1 MRRRALAAACATV
14 LSAALAVVPAP
25 LVPVGP
31 GATGSGAPRP
41 AAASRARVLVLGD
54 SVFAVFDHVPEA
66 RAIVDARYPAIYA
79 VTACQKLLEPG
90 CKDFARRSA
99 LDELRRHAGRFTDAV
114 VVGTGYNDRL
124 GEPFRRAVLEIVAEA
139 ERQGVRVVWAT
150 YRERGPVRG
159 KGRTMNRQLAA
170 LDARIERLSVAD
182 WNAHSRGRD
191 AWFRPD
197 QLHLLWAGGRGLAT
211 HIVEALDAALAPAP
225 TDPPSPA
232 AGG

>member
-1 MRRRALAAACATV
+1 MRRRALAVV
-14 LSAALAVVPAP
+14 LAAALAALLAPAA
-25 LVPVGP
+25 L
-31 GATGSGAPRP
+31 APAGP
-41 AAASRARVLVLGD
+41 AAASRARVLVVGD
-54 SVFAVFDHVPEA
+54 SVFAVFDHVAEA
-66 RAIVDARYPAIYA
+66 RAILDARYPAIYA

-139 ERQGVRVVWAT
+139 ERQGVRVVWVT
-150 YRERGPVRG
+150 YRERGAVKG
-159 KGRTMNRQLAA
+159 KGRTMNRQLAT
-170 LDARIERLSVAD
+170 LDARIDRLTVAD
-182 WNAHSRGRD
+182 WDAWSRGRD

-197 QLHLLWAGGRGLAT
+197 QLHLLWAGGAGLAT
-211 HIVEALDAALAPAP
+211 HLVAALDAALAPPPGDAP
-225 TDPPSPA
+225 AP